1 VAKKEPDVTDMTNIL
16 FSGSLV
22 IQGAGLGVVCL
33 TGQNTQIGKIHS
45 QVFIAFQMQEAKEDK
60 EQSSPLQLR
69 LEEFG
74 DQLAKLIGVVCVT
87 IWVMNFNNF
96 FDEVRHHHSPN

>member
-1 VAKKEPDVTDMTNIL
+1 ML

-22 IQGAGLGVVCL
+22 VQGAGIGLTCL
-33 TGQNTQIGKIHS
+33 TGSNTEIGLIQFQI
-45 QVFIAFQMQEAKEDK
+45 QEAKEDK
-60 EQSSPLQLR
+60 ENQSPLQQK

-87 IWVMNFNNF
+87 IWIMNFNNF
-96 FDEVRHHHSPN
+96 FDEVTV

>member
-1 VAKKEPDVTDMTNIL
+1 
-16 FSGSLV
+16 
-22 IQGAGLGVVCL
+22 
-33 TGQNTQIGKIHS
+33 
-45 QVFIAFQMQEAKEDK
+45 MQEAKEDK

-96 FDEVRHHHSPN
+96 FDEVRQYHSPN